1 MANGLIGAAIASGLG
16 QGLANVGQQG
26 MNFVLARTLAKDR
39 EESENRRLQ
48 LMDRLSTAREERGY
62 AQQEKMAE
70 RSEAFQRGMEQERFG
85 RQQVA
90 EDLSQQRKESAEER
104 AFAKETDPE
113 RIEKKVAAKEK
124 VFDAESGLRDKMAKE
139 EVGRE
144 VDKMTALTKNPD
156 YIDGI
161 KTLTSAK
168 ESPAAKAEAA
178 LKTLQVRAAQTE
190 LDLRKELVEARKAG
204 DKAAI
209 RQAEDALQANND
221 KPWEDRRHRGTLA
234 SQAMREIG
242 HDLVRYET
250 ALNNAAP
257 GSPEAT
263 AIKQKIAMLDAERQG
278 YAAIVKGSLGME
290 TAAPQAKTFNIV
302 DPLDKSGG
310 KPGPAS
316 IMADTPQT
324 PAKPGTK
331 PDLTGTSGVPSSSGA
346 GINAS
351 LGDYLKDKGD
361 AVASAPVEK
370 GIIPGAQ
377 KEFTVK
383 DQPDQPSPLA
393 GGLKEV
399 GKKIAEATGFSAPQT
414 QVAKESPDQAKLA
427 IAKKGETGPL
437 VAENPGIVNGATD
450 KASAS
455 VPPKQA
461 REPQT
466 LGEILSQLP
475 PDKQKKI
482 SMELNRVMDDYKA
495 GKISADRLRGYVS
508 VELAG
513 VDDDLARWSR
523 LTDTVTNAILEQG
536 QTGEAPGPQSKLDR
550 SYESIIQAKAD
561 KYDVPPDLLRAVIQA
576 ESSFDPNAVGKML
589 RDGDKA
595 KGLMQLTSGT
605 AKDMG
610 VQDPFDPEQNIDG
623 GAKYLSTLLKRYN
636 GDEEKALAA
645 YNFGMAHVDKG
656 EAYPAETRA
665 YIAKINKHRGK
676 Q

>member
-1 MANGLIGAAIASGLG
+1 MANGLIGAAIASGIG
-16 QGLANVGQQG
+16 QGLVNVGQQG
-26 MNFVLARTLAKDR
+26 MAFVTARALQQDRQNF
-39 EESENRRLQ
+39 ENRRLE
-48 LMDRLSTAREERGY
+48 LMEKYASEREARGF

-70 RSEAFQRGMEQERFG
+70 RNETFQRGMEQERFG
-85 RQQVA
+85 RQQLA

-204 DKAAI
+204 DKEAI

-278 YAAIVKGSLGME
+278 YAAIVKGSIGME

-316 IMADTPQT
+316 IMADTPQA

-331 PDLTGTSGVPSSSGA
+331 PDLAGTSGVPSSSGA

-450 KASAS
+450 TASAS
-455 VPPKQA
+455 VPPKQGA
-461 REPQT
+461 QAPSSIGDLIR
-466 LGEILSQLP
+466 QLP
-475 PDKQKKI
+475 PEKQESIKAQ
-482 SMELNRVMDDYKA
+482 LDQVLQDYKS
-495 GKISADRLRGYVS
+495 GKIDEARVRGHALLALS
-508 VELAG
+508 GIEGGVEQ
-513 VDDDLARWSR
+513 WSR
-523 LTDTVTNAILEQG
+523 LADSVTAGILAQKSDA
-536 QTGEAPGPQSKLDR
+536 APGPQSKLDR